1 MKIGLILGGGG
12 EVGIARELGVLAA
25 IKADT
30 GFGATD
36 CAVVVGTSAGAY
48 VGALTSHGA
57 DLDQL
62 MAAATTGMGLS
73 PTPVDPGRGSSVIP
87 DDIAALLVSF
97 PGTVKE
103 RAVAIGKLALTAPT
117 ALDRAQFVGLAGATL
132 GVDTWPEVD
141 FRPTSVNAE
150 TGATVLWS
158 RRSGAG
164 LVPAVASS
172 FAIPGFFPPVEI
184 NGGHYIDV
192 PRAAGL
198 GQDDGHR
205 AAARVREL
213 LGGQGREFSASRSAS
228 RCAAARWPISPE
240 IGRSSRFSAEKLRSV
255 SNSTPAADSTRAP
268 ALTAW
273 SQAARS
279 NADFPTPGSPDSSSD
294 PPDSIAPATND
305 RSRASSSSR
314 PSRRTDHHLLTC

>member
-12 EVGIARELGVLAA
+12 EVGIAWELGVLAA
-25 IKADT
+25 LKAGT

-62 MAAATTGMGLS
+62 MAAATTGPGLS
-73 PTPVDPGRGSSVIP
+73 PTPVDIDPDAPVDPGRGSSVIP
-87 DDIAALLVSF
+87 DDIAALMVSF
-97 PGTVKE
+97 PGTVEE

-117 ALDRAQFVGLAGATL
+117 ALDGAQFVGLAGAML

-158 RRSGAG
+158 RRSGVG

-192 PRAAGL
+192 PRARFTEDLVREASLDAIVYVGLVLPVLVNTDELATLEVLAEKGMPIATITNGPEFNEIADDLMNPAVRARAAVL
-198 GQDDGHR
+198 GQEDGHR

-213 LGGQGREFSASRSAS
+213 LGG
-228 RCAAARWPISPE
+228 
-240 IGRSSRFSAEKLRSV
+240 
-255 SNSTPAADSTRAP
+255 
-268 ALTAW
+268 
-273 SQAARS
+273 
-279 NADFPTPGSPDSSSD
+279 
-294 PPDSIAPATND
+294 
-305 RSRASSSSR
+305 
-314 PSRRTDHHLLTC
+314 